1 MIDGIWWLV
10 ILFAVIA
17 ILWFIA
23 KSRRVKTSKKSGN
36 QSKKTISNDALHKT
50 SALLKQY
57 FPDYNVARKVNHL
70 LISKQGRKV
79 AMITIDKKIAA
90 SQRRLGDVP
99 VINYHRVPSRA
110 QLTANLQEAE

>member
-1 MIDGIWWLV
+1 MDIFSYDRRNLV
-10 ILFAVIA
+10 ACHTVCGHCNLVVYC
-17 ILWFIA
+17 
-23 KSRRVKTSKKSGN
+23 KVPRSKDK
-36 QSKKTISNDALHKT
+36 QKE
-50 SALLKQY
+50 QY

-110 QLTANLQEAE
+110 QLTASLQETE